1 MEITR
6 GDVKILEN
14 PNFLYILEAR
24 LRVLS
29 LSKRDKSAE
38 ETIPRSYQKNAML
51 LISLFFIKKLIS
63 LIKQKSFFIKLYPTH
78 TCTYLSHVYFVIL
91 ILN

>member
-6 GDVKILEN
+6 GHVKILEN

-38 ETIPRSYQKNAML
+38 ETIPRSYQKNVML
-51 LISLFFIKKLIS
+51 LISRFFIKKLIS
-63 LIKQKSFFIKLYPTH
+63 LIKKNRTLLN
-78 TCTYLSHVYFVIL
+78 TCTYVSHVYFVIL

>member
-6 GDVKILEN
+6 GHVKILEN

-51 LISLFFIKKLIS
+51 LISRFFYQKVNKFDKKKNCS
-63 LIKQKSFFIKLYPTH
+63 LLK
-78 TCTYLSHVYFVIL
+78 TCTYVSHVYFVIL

>member
-6 GDVKILEN
+6 GHVQILEN

-29 LSKRDKSAE
+29 LSKRDKSVE

-51 LISLFFIKKLIS
+51 LISRFFFYQKVNKFDKKNRS
-63 LIKQKSFFIKLYPTH
+63 LLNCILHIHVHMYRMCILLY
-78 TCTYLSHVYFVIL
+78 
-91 ILN
+91 

>member
-6 GDVKILEN
+6 GHVKILEN

-51 LISLFFIKKLIS
+51 LISRFFYQKVNKFDKKKNRS
-63 LIKQKSFFIKLYPTH
+63 LLK
-78 TCTYLSHVYFVIL
+78 TCTYVSHVYFVIL

>member
-38 ETIPRSYQKNAML
+38 ETTPRSYQKNAML
-51 LISLFFIKKLIS
+51 LISRFFYQKVNKFDKKKIV
-63 LIKQKSFFIKLYPTH
+63 LY
-78 TCTYLSHVYFVIL
+78 
-91 ILN
+91 

>member
-6 GDVKILEN
+6 GHVKILEN

-38 ETIPRSYQKNAML
+38 ETTPRSYQKNAML
-51 LISLFFIKKLIS
+51 LISRFFYQKVNKFDKKNRTL
-63 LIKQKSFFIKLYPTH
+63 LN
-78 TCTYLSHVYFVIL
+78 TCTYVSHVYFVIL

>member
-6 GDVKILEN
+6 GHVKILEN

-51 LISLFFIKKLIS
+51 LIGRFFIKKLIS
-63 LIKQKSFFIKLYPTH
+63 LIKKKSFFIELYPTH
-78 TCTYLSHVYFVIL
+78 TCTYVSHVYFVIL

>member
-6 GDVKILEN
+6 GHVKILEN

-24 LRVLS
+24 FRVHS

-51 LISLFFIKKLIS
+51 LISCFFYQKVNKFDKKKLFFIENMYICIACVFCYINFELI
-63 LIKQKSFFIKLYPTH
+63 F
-78 TCTYLSHVYFVIL
+78 
-91 ILN
+91 